1 MHTTIRRS
9 HHLLGAILLI
19 AGTTIGVAMIA
30 LPVVTGLAGFIPSLF
45 IMLAVWLYLFF
56 AALYFVEVNVALK
69 EKVNVIS
76 MAEATIGPLG
86 TVICWSAY
94 LFLLY
99 ALNTAYMFVTIE
111 LFQEALRF
119 FGQEVSK
126 FFCALPLLL
135 IFALLFRSGM
145 HLVDIINRVCMVGFG
160 ISFIL
165 LVGLSLPHT
174 QGVYLTT
181 VNMHHMLPAIAVICT
196 AFGYHIIIPSLVTYL
211 HGNVGELKKALAIGS
226 FVPFIVYALWQLAVL
241 GNVPAHG
248 DVSIESALASS
259 TNGAAILAERFGRA
273 SIATISK
280 GVVFFAVITSFLG
293 VSISLFDF
301 LADALHKRKHA
312 AGKWKLFFF
321 CFVPPLYF
329 ALSDPH
335 IFFTALDYAGTIGV
349 IVLLALMPAVMAWR
363 KRYVLRLA
371 SPYTAPGGKI
381 GLGIFIAISIAL
393 LGLELLLKV

>member
-9 HHLLGAILLI
+9 KHLLGAALLV

-30 LPVVTGLAGFIPSLF
+30 LPIVTGLAGFIPSLF
-45 IMLAVWLYLFF
+45 IMFAIWLYLFF

-69 EKVNVIS
+69 EKANVIS
-76 MAEATIGPLG
+76 MAEVTIGPFG
-86 TVICWSAY
+86 KVICWSAY

-119 FGQEVSK
+119 LGQEVSK

-135 IFALLFRSGM
+135 IFALLLRSGM
-145 HLVDIINRVCMVGFG
+145 HLMDIINRICMAGFG
-160 ISFIL
+160 ISFVL
-165 LVGLSLPHT
+165 LLGMSLPHV
-174 QGVYLTT
+174 QGAYLTM
-181 VNMHHMLPAIAVICT
+181 VSVQHMFPAIAIVCT

-211 HGNVGELKKALAIGS
+211 HGNVGELKRALAIGS
-226 FVPFIVYALWQLAVL
+226 LVPFIVYALWQLAVL
-241 GNVPAHG
+241 GNVPAS
-248 DVSIESALASS
+248 SIESALATS
-259 TNGAAILAERFGRA
+259 TNGAAVLAERFGRA
-273 SIATISK
+273 SITTISK

-301 LADALHKRKHA
+301 LRDALHRA
-312 AGKWKLFFF
+312 QRTAGNWKLFFF

-363 KRYVLRLA
+363 KRYVLRLP

-381 GLGIFIAISIAL
+381 GLGIFITISMAL
-393 LGLELLLKV
+393 LFLEILLKV